1 LLRSYRS
8 LRTAMLPLN
17 RGLLRRQSREDRRE
31 RLVISTAA

>member
-17 RGLLRRQSREDRRE
+17 RGLLRRQSPRTARDLDRR
-31 RLVISTAA
+31 VA